1 MPIRVQND
9 LPVKEILESEN
20 IFVMD
25 EHRAMH
31 QDIRPIKIGLLNL
44 MPLKEDTELQILR
57 SLSNTPLQVDVTF
70 VMVSSHEAKNTPT
83 SHLNQFYNRFGEIRD
98 ERFDGFI
105 ITGAPVEQ
113 IPFEEVDYWQE
124 LTQVFDWSKK
134 HVYSTLHLCWGAQ
147 AGLYYKHGVDKVPL
161 SEKLSGIYKQT
172 VDMPENFLMN
182 GFDDSFV
189 SPHSRYTEVTLE
201 DIKDKTDLDIV
212 VSGPEVGLSILAS
225 KNLREVYSFGHFEYD
240 RDTLAR
246 EYRRDLDAGINPDVP
261 ANYFPEDDPSQEPK
275 LRWNL
280 AASAFFS
287 NWINYAVYQETP
299 YRLEELEDDFSFYG
313 YL

>member
-1 MPIRVQND
+1 M
-9 LPVKEILESEN
+9 L
-20 IFVMD
+20 F
-25 EHRAMH
+25 
-31 QDIRPIKIGLLNL
+31 
-44 MPLKEDTELQILR
+44 R
-57 SLSNTPLQVDVTF
+57 S
-70 VMVSSHEAKNTPT
+70 
-83 SHLNQFYNRFGEIRD
+83 
-98 ERFDGFI
+98 
-105 ITGAPVEQ
+105 
-113 IPFEEVDYWQE
+113 
-124 LTQVFDWSKK
+124 
-134 HVYSTLHLCWGAQ
+134 
-147 AGLYYKHGVDKVPL
+147 
-161 SEKLSGIYKQT
+161 
-172 VDMPENFLMN
+172 FLMN

-189 SPHSRYTEVTLE
+189 SPHSRYTEVRLE
-201 DIKDKTDLDIV
+201 DIKNKTDLDIV

-261 ANYFPEDDPSQEPK
+261 ANYFPGDDPNQEPK

>member
-1 MPIRVQND
+1 M
-9 LPVKEILESEN
+9 
-20 IFVMD
+20 
-25 EHRAMH
+25 
-31 QDIRPIKIGLLNL
+31 
-44 MPLKEDTELQILR
+44 
-57 SLSNTPLQVDVTF
+57 
-70 VMVSSHEAKNTPT
+70 
-83 SHLNQFYNRFGEIRD
+83 
-98 ERFDGFI
+98 
-105 ITGAPVEQ
+105 
-113 IPFEEVDYWQE
+113 
-124 LTQVFDWSKK
+124 
-134 HVYSTLHLCWGAQ
+134 
-147 AGLYYKHGVDKVPL
+147 
-161 SEKLSGIYKQT
+161 
-172 VDMPENFLMN
+172 
-182 GFDDSFV
+182 
-189 SPHSRYTEVTLE
+189 
-201 DIKDKTDLDIV
+201 
-212 VSGPEVGLSILAS
+212 SGPEVGLSILAS

>member
-113 IPFEEVDYWQE
+113 IPFEEVDYWEE
-124 LTQVFDWSKK
+124 LKQIMEWTKT
-134 HVYSTLHLCWGAQ
+134 HVTSTLHLCWGAQ
-147 AGLYYKHGVDKVPL
+147 AGMYYHFGIDKKPL
-161 SEKLSGIYKQT
+161 PEKAFGLFWHKVLNRKIPL
-172 VDMPENFLMN
+172 VR
-182 GFDDSFV
+182 GFDDCFLA
-189 SPHSRYTEVTLE
+189 PHSRHTEVPMDAVRDDERITVLAE
-201 DIKDKTDLDIV
+201 SD
-212 VSGPEVGLSILAS
+212 EVGLFLAMA
-225 KNLREVYSFGHFEYD
+225 NDGRQIFVMGHPEYD
-240 RDTLAR
+240 RVTLDG
-246 EYRRDLDAGINPDVP
+246 EYKRDLSKGLEIAMPKNYYPD
-261 ANYFPEDDPSQEPK
+261 DDPNNKPV
-275 LRWNL
+275 LTWRAAANNL
-280 AASAFFS
+280 YT
-287 NWINYAVYQETP
+287 NWLNYYVYQATP
-299 YRLEELEDDFSFYG
+299 YDLEGTPF
-313 YL
+313 

>member
-1 MPIRVQND
+1 M
-9 LPVKEILESEN
+9 
-20 IFVMD
+20 
-25 EHRAMH
+25 A
-31 QDIRPIKIGLLNL
+31 
-44 MPLKEDTELQILR
+44 
-57 SLSNTPLQVDVTF
+57 
-70 VMVSSHEAKNTPT
+70 SHKSKNTHAEHMET
-83 SHLNQFYNRFGEIRD
+83 FYKTFDEIKHKYY
-98 ERFDGFI
+98 DGLI
-105 ITGAPVEQ
+105 VTGAPVEQ
-113 IPFEEVDYWQE
+113 MPFEEVDYWQE

-201 DIKDKTDLDIV
+201 DIKNKTDLDIV

-287 NWINYAVYQETP
+287 NWINYAVYHESP
-299 YRLEELEDDFSFYG
+299 HRLEELEDDFSFYG